1 MSAKG
6 AIACGHPATAA
17 AAREILEDGGNAF
30 DAALAALCAACVAEP
45 VLCSLGGGGYLLA
58 RRANGEAVL
67 YDFFVETPLKHRP
80 AGEVDFYPILAD
92 FGTAT
97 QEFHIGLGAIATPG
111 AVRGLFDAHTDLGSL
126 PMTRLVAPA
135 ARIAREGVPLRPVDS
150 YLFQVVGPILA
161 ARPEGRALFTQ
172 SDGALVACPDVLRQP
187 ELADTL
193 EALAREGAPV
203 TLMSIAALYQGES
216 TTSWSVAPDRAA
228 RQPGEV
234 VSIVSQYV
242 ARD

>member
-58 RRANGEAVL
+58 RRADGEAVL
-67 YDFFVETPLKHRP
+67 YDFFVETPFERRD
-80 AGEVDFYPILAD
+80 AAEIDFYPILAD

-111 AVRGLFDAHTDLGSL
+111 AAAGA
-126 PMTRLVAPA
+126 TRIE
-135 ARIAREGVPLRPVDS
+135 R
-150 YLFQVVGPILA
+150 
-161 ARPEGRALFTQ
+161 
-172 SDGALVACPDVLRQP
+172 
-187 ELADTL
+187 
-193 EALAREGAPV
+193 
-203 TLMSIAALYQGES
+203 
-216 TTSWSVAPDRAA
+216 DRAA
-228 RQPGEV
+228 SPPKSSRTIIPSPLPSRPGRRCASGTRATPSRAAPPARCGRDPAALLYQCSV
-234 VSIVSQYV
+234 GGKVSHG
-242 ARD
+242 RR